1 LVTVTVGA
9 CSYQLAISDDT
20 SGPALKSTRSQ
31 PVPDQVCTEYLAAG
45 TAVTSWTEPPARSS
59 VTVPPASV

>member
-1 LVTVTVGA
+1 VTVTVGA

-20 SGPALKSTRSQ
+20 FGPELKSTRSQ
-31 PVPDQVCTEYLAAG
+31 PVPDQVCTAYPSAG
-45 TAVTSWTEPPARSS
+45 TAVTSVTVPPDMSS